1 MKHRWL
7 AALML
12 AAALALAACTPAEDG
27 AGPAAPDSATPGP
40 ADFYDGY

>member
-7 AALML
+7 AILL
-12 AAALALAACTPAEDG
+12 LAALALAACTPAEGGEG
-27 AGPAAPDSATPGP
+27 AGESTPAP